1 VGAIRA
7 SIERTARAVSAR
19 ADEIAKAR
27 QNLDVPILTP
37 IEAREATMRYAFG
50 AALGGWVTAIALDLL
65 PLLLLG
71 DVMTTSR
78 EDLLIRE
85 RVRDFRRAN
94 NYDYDGDYY
103 GLSAR
108 GDAAVS
114 PTTEPERS
122 TAAE

>member
-50 AALGGWVTAIALDLL
+50 AALGGWVAAIALDLF

-71 DVMTTSR
+71 VLVTTSR
-78 EDLLIRE
+78 EDVLIRE

-108 GDAAVS
+108 GDAAAS

>member
-19 ADEIAKAR
+19 ADEIAQAR

-71 DVMTTSR
+71 VVMTTSR

-94 NYDYDGDYY
+94 SY
-103 GLSAR
+103 
-108 GDAAVS
+108 
-114 PTTEPERS
+114 TTEPERS